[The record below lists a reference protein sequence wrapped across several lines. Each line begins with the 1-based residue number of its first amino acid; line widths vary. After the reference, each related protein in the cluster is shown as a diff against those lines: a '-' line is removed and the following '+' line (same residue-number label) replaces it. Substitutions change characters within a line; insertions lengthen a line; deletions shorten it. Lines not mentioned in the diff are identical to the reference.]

1 MTLTVLE
8 QIALLLMAVAVLLS
22 MARLILGP
30 TAPDRIV
37 SADTLSVIATVVLV
51 GFAVLFDSPLYLD
64 VALIYGTLAFVGV
77 VALARAI
84 EGGRT

>member
-8 QIALLLMAVAVLLS
+8 QITLLLMAVAVLLS

-37 SADTLSVIATVVLV
+37 SADTLSVISTVVLV
-51 GFAVLFDSPLYLD
+51 GFAILFDSSLYLD